1 MRSMNLPTDEYWFR
15 FISTYYRDYQGTE
28 ELMAKKVS
36 QVVKETKGQMELKDT
51 LDHED
56 DEETEVLMDHEEP
69 QDQPENQDQ
78 QATPLT
84 PKSWNDYWNNTQPPK
99 RHLLIYTTDSSIK
112 PTTNPSKKKWKE
124 KLIWTC
130 SIYSM
135 FWTHV

>member
-1 MRSMNLPTDEYWFR
+1 VVFKEKLEKSDLMESKEIWDQL
-15 FISTYYRDYQGTE
+15 DYQGTE

-84 PKSWNDYWNNTQPPK
+84 PKS
-99 RHLLIYTTDSSIK
+99 
-112 PTTNPSKKKWKE
+112 
-124 KLIWTC
+124 
-130 SIYSM
+130 
-135 FWTHV
+135 